1 MVAQWL
7 WMQQEVAALLVQALV
22 AELAV
27 VEE

>member
-7 WMQQEVAALLVQALV
+7 WMQQEVAALPVQAPV
-22 AELAV
+22 AELVV